1 MKNLLKKANA
11 KYWAITAAACG
22 LAMSALPAS
31 AQTVDIAAAVGQ
43 AVDDGVS
50 QLKSVATTNGPKLMG
65 AAVVGVLIGVGIK
78 YVKKLRGAA

>member
-1 MKNLLKKANA
+1 MNLLKKANA
-11 KYWAITAAACG
+11 KYWAITASASVA
-22 LAMSALPAS
+22 AMSALPAS
-31 AQTVDIAAAVGQ
+31 AQTVDLSGAIAS

-65 AAVVGVLIGVGIK
+65 AAVIGVLIGVGIK